1 MTRFESHPPCMKP
14 SIFLN
19 FQAFLTIVVE
29 ITEVSYSLYKV
40 TKNTA
45 TIIIE
50 KNLYFFVFTKLF
62 SRFR

>member
-29 ITEVSYSLYKV
+29 ITF
-40 TKNTA
+40 
-45 TIIIE
+45 
-50 KNLYFFVFTKLF
+50 NLHTP
-62 SRFR
+62 